1 MSSLLQNPFESTT
14 FGNSLLLRV
23 DGAIGAMSLSP
34 NGRDA
39 VLAGRKG
46 LFIID
51 LEDPFTKPRLLHH
64 LTSWEVADVQWSPH
78 YFSKPS
84 WCISTS
90 NQKALLWDLARPSS
104 SAICHVLHQHTRA
117 ITDINFHPSD
127 SEILS
132 TCSVDTFVMS
142 WDMRCPRKPVTLWAE
157 WRAGAT
163 QVKWNHKNPYEIV
176 SAHDHSFYLWDSR
189 KAALPVLKVNRA
201 HNGKINGLDVSDGVS
216 NIITCSNDKTIKF
229 WDLNK
234 FVSQTSE
241 SKQDTS
247 DDIDSSNIGPAV
259 VVKTDF
265 PVSRARNLPFGSD
278 KACGVM
284 PLRGGEDAIHIL
296 NYENSYRQAHNTGH
310 TQVMARDDIHFFR
323 GHKGPIKDFLWRTRH
338 ENYDGF
344 ESKSKSKDYQ
354 LVTWSS
360 QDCDLKLWS
369 DGEELYRKVNYNP
382 SNEKMLDLL
391 PQEFFITEGNKDEQ
405 NVGKSFTDPTCKKMA
420 YRYDTY
426 CTEPPIS
433 IDFLSQNNRG
443 DLLSSS
449 ITFKIAQSNKFNSK
463 VSLKFNH
470 LNWISGVRM
479 GRRELNNNISTSSLF
494 KEDGPFNLG
503 EEASIVGRKFPKIR
517 FEKISVSTGDLV
529 ISLTG
534 PLPQMVD
541 TAYEQRPQE
550 LKKKPINERNN
561 VSQNTNLNSK
571 DHNEVASV
579 ERNRTDDSN
588 SKLKIL
594 SNAKNIATNLASGMI
609 NNTLAND
616 PSLDISKDK
625 NTSTNGEENY
635 VIENQSKLNASISQY
650 HEEESLSKFVFIRLK
665 IKFPKPYPFLEEVKE
680 RPTSSKKTS
689 KLPKPEKVL
698 FDIEE
703 THELTSKVKEEM
715 LRHLDEIAYFYTNK
729 YQKFCL
735 EPCLRYLL
743 GEAVELSDTLMAHTT
758 KSNYETLATN
768 DTQNGTIIET
778 QDNILSIL
786 ERDDKY
792 SSADEN
798 SENDSDI
805 MPPDDV
811 ENITNG
817 EHVLM
822 TYNKDNS
829 QKLHDA
835 TLKDEAMNRSRQS
848 TIDSTPVPKGCGA
861 VWSQTGKLVCF
872 FIPKSNEESSRLQ
885 PFNIFKFTDN
895 DNNSAKGS
903 DLPHLSRHYGT
914 SHSLSGYSVSENG
927 SASSSI
933 SSDESDGLSV
943 TSSSSDEECSDNLSG
958 IFYDE
963 YTSKNYPKLLNT
975 FLRLENVYML
985 QDKDGITKKGNNSNN
1000 QPSVADDTGSD
1011 FQPKRKNRLKNN
1023 IVGIFDFSHLM
1034 PDKYELAREYKV
1046 LGDSPQNLARYNSE
1060 VALKYGL
1067 HDLSH
1072 IWKILELVLTKNL
1085 SQEHFSFYPYDN
1097 FNTSRSFE
1105 NYSDFRINDPGKK
1118 FVPFNSRNLYWG
1130 LHPFGRTWLI
1140 KEIMHYF
1147 ELEKNI
1153 QMLAMLSCILFENP
1167 RNIRRESQGAPA
1179 NAPYKSFPQNFLHF
1193 FQGNHDKFGKT
1204 HFLRSTK
1211 LRSKR
1216 FSDPSWGSIFLPSK
1230 RDLKFDSSTYE
1241 RSVSSSHGST
1251 KDSLLEKY
1259 GSHKNIQFHQ
1269 NSNVSLPIYSLPSA
1283 ISNLLTPPNQI
1294 IIRGPGMPHQ
1304 KKQKQIAT
1312 LPRSPRPQG
1321 SNLKPPPSLSVEI
1334 QNADSLDLYEDC
1346 YANLLIVSQDA
1357 AKIKRYRE
1365 KYAEMLFAWGLP
1377 LDRLTI
1383 LKFNYPVES
1392 LNKRSEVMPQFNEHR
1407 WSYGLRKLNDASQ
1420 RDRMDHVMTTL
1431 ETSLRNAWNSNERNF
1446 LKYCHLC
1453 NTCVTKR
1460 VSVCTNC
1467 EHILH
1472 AYCAVK
1478 WWSHYEKMDD
1488 YFEQEC
1494 PSGCGCKCLKYKV

>member
-104 SAICHVLHQHTRA
+104 SAIFHVLHQHTRA
-117 ITDINFHPSD
+117 ITDINFHPSNP
-127 SEILS
+127 EILS

-163 QVKWNHKNPYEIV
+163 QVKWNHKNPNEIV

-189 KAALPVLKVNRA
+189 KTALPVLKVNRA

-234 FVSQTSE
+234 FVSQNSE
-241 SKQDTS
+241 STQDTS
-247 DDIDSSNIGPAV
+247 DDIDSSNVWPAV

-296 NYENSYRQAHNTGH
+296 NYEHPYREAHNTGR
-310 TQVMARDDIHFFR
+310 TQIMTRDDIHFFK
-323 GHKGPIKDFLWRTRH
+323 GHKGPIKDFLWRARH

-344 ESKSKSKDYQ
+344 ESKTKSKDYQ

-382 SNEKMLDLL
+382 SNENMLDLL
-391 PQEFFITEGNKDEQ
+391 PQEFSTIEGKKDEKI
-405 NVGKSFTDPTCKKMA
+405 VGKPCEDSTTKKMTFK
-420 YRYDTY
+420 YDTY

-449 ITFKIAQSNKFNSK
+449 IAFKIAQNNKFNSK

-479 GRRELNNNISTSSLF
+479 GRREPTNNNISTSSLL
-494 KEDGPFNLG
+494 KDDGPFNLG

-534 PLPQMVD
+534 PLPQLVGVD
-541 TAYEQRPQE
+541 YHQYPQD
-550 LKKKPINERNN
+550 LKKRPANERDGSA
-561 VSQNTNLNSK
+561 SQNTNLNGK
-571 DHNEVASV
+571 DHNEVVSG
-579 ERNRTDDSN
+579 ERNRIEDSS
-588 SKLKIL
+588 SKPKSLV
-594 SNAKNIATNLASGMI
+594 NAKNIATNSNSGMI
-609 NNTLAND
+609 NSTLAND

-625 NTSTNGEENY
+625 NTLSNSEENY
-635 VIENQSKLNASISQY
+635 IIENQSKLNTSTSQY
-650 HEEESLSKFVFIRLK
+650 YEEENLSKCVFIRLK
-665 IKFPKPYPFLEEVKE
+665 IKFPQSYPFLEEAKV
-680 RPTSSKKTS
+680 RSNSSKKAS
-689 KLPKPEKVL
+689 KLHSTEKVQ

-703 THELTSKVKEEM
+703 THELSSKVKEEM
-715 LRHLDEIAYFYTNK
+715 LKRLDEIAYFYVNK

-743 GEAVELSDTLMAHTT
+743 GEVVELSDSSMVHAKT
-758 KSNYETLATN
+758 SNYETLGTD
-768 DTQNGTIIET
+768 DTQNASMTDTEDIF
-778 QDNILSIL
+778 NIL
-786 ERDDKY
+786 ERDDKC
-792 SSADEN
+792 SFADEDY
-798 SENDSDI
+798 ENDSDI
-805 MPPDDV
+805 IPPDDL
-811 ENITNG
+811 ENISNA
-817 EHVLM
+817 EPASIPYRV
-822 TYNKDNS
+822 NDS
-829 QKLHDA
+829 QKLPNA
-835 TLKDEAMNRSRQS
+835 TLEDESMNTSRQS
-848 TIDSTPVPKGCGA
+848 AIDSTPVPKGCGA

-885 PFNIFKFTDN
+885 PLNIFKLTDN
-895 DNNSAKGS
+895 DNNSAKGGE
-903 DLPHLSRHYGT
+903 LPHHYGA
-914 SHSLSGYSVSENG
+914 SQSLSVHSVSENG
-927 SASSSI
+927 SATSSI
-933 SSDESDGLSV
+933 SSDESDGLSL
-943 TSSSSDEECSDNLSG
+943 TPSSSDEELSDNLSG
-958 IFYDE
+958 IFYNE
-963 YTSKNYPKLLNT
+963 YTSKNYPRLLNN
-975 FLRLENVYML
+975 FLKLENVYML
-985 QDKDGITKKGNNSNN
+985 QDRDKITKKGNDSNN
-1000 QPSVADDTGSD
+1000 QPSIADDAASE
-1011 FQPKRKNRLKNN
+1011 FQSKRKNRLKSN

-1034 PDKYELAREYKV
+1034 PDKYELACEYKV

-1067 HDLSH
+1067 YDISH
-1072 IWKILELVLTKNL
+1072 VWKILELVLTKNL
-1085 SQEHFSFYPYDN
+1085 SQDFSFHPYEN
-1097 FNTSRSFE
+1097 FNISRTFE
-1105 NYSDFRINDPGKK
+1105 YYSNFRIDEPSKK
-1118 FVPFNSRNLYWG
+1118 LALFDTRDLYWG

-1140 KEIMHYF
+1140 KEIIRYF
-1147 ELEKNI
+1147 ELKKNI

-1167 RNIRRESQGAPA
+1167 SNIRRASQGAPA
-1179 NAPYKSFPQNFLHF
+1179 NAPYKSLPQNFLYSS
-1193 FQGNHDKFGKT
+1193 QGNQDHFGKN
-1204 HFLRSTK
+1204 HFHKNAK
-1211 LRSKR
+1211 LTSKR

-1230 RDLKFDSSTYE
+1230 RDLKLDSSTYE
-1241 RSVSSSHGST
+1241 RSISSSHGST

-1269 NSNVSLPIYSLPSA
+1269 NSNISLPIYPLSPG
-1283 ISNLLTPPNQI
+1283 ISNLLTPPHQRI
-1294 IIRGPGMPHQ
+1294 TRGAGIPHQ
-1304 KKQKQIAT
+1304 KKQKQTGALT
-1312 LPRSPRPQG
+1312 RPSRPQG

-1357 AKIKRYRE
+1357 DKIKRYRE
-1365 KYAEMLFAWGLP
+1365 KYAAMLFAWGLP

-1383 LKFNYPVES
+1383 LKFNYPAES
-1392 LNKRSEVMPQFNEHR
+1392 LNKRSEVMLPHLNEHR
-1407 WSYGLRKLNDASQ
+1407 WSYGLRRSNDTSL
-1420 RDRMDHVMTTL
+1420 RDGMNHVTATL
-1431 ETSLRNAWNSNERNF
+1431 ETSLRNGWNSNKRNF

-1472 AYCAVK
+1472 AYCAVQ
-1478 WWSHYEKMDD
+1478 WWSHYHNMDD